1 MALTKMN
8 KEIKSS
14 AEIGSI
20 CIFTYLVSYLSR
32 NITSVVT
39 PTLIEE
45 KIYIKAE
52 LGLFT
57 TVYFAV
63 YAIGQLLNGVL
74 GDRIRSKNMILAGC
88 LISGGG
94 MLMFPIWNNPILN
107 IASFAMLGFG
117 LSMLRGPLMK
127 IIAENMKPTVAETV
141 CVLFSVASFAGPLL
155 ASLLVIVFKWQ
166 WVFYVTAIFALVMG
180 IGSFFYF
187 SVLERKGIITFKS
200 KKENIFKGLKNLF
213 SIPNFVFFL
222 LVAAIVEIATSSI
235 TFWIPTYMSEYL
247 KLSQRMSAGVF
258 SIISLLNLVAP
269 FVCIFIYHRFLK
281 DYIKLEALMFALSA
295 LFFLLLIFTKGIPVL
310 NILLFAL
317 AKITTG
323 CASTVLW
330 SIYIPSLAKYGS
342 VSTGNGVYDFSGYA
356 AAAMLNAFFAS
367 FSNWNGVIISWVL
380 IMLVGLI
387 GSVISIFINK
397 RIKEA

>member
-247 KLSQRMSAGVF
+247 KLSQKMSAGVF

>member
-1 MALTKMN
+1 MVSTKKN
-8 KEIKSS
+8 KELKNSVQ
-14 AEIGSI
+14 IGAF

-39 PTLIEE
+39 PALVEE
-45 KIYIKAE
+45 KIYTKTE

-57 TVYFAV
+57 TVYFAI

-74 GDRIRSKNMILAGC
+74 GDRIRSKYMILMGC
-88 LISGGG
+88 LISGIG
-94 MLMFPIWNNPILN
+94 MLSFPIWNNPILN

-127 IIAENMKPTVAETV
+127 IIAENMSATAAETV

-155 ASLLVIVFKWQ
+155 ASLLAIIFKWQ
-166 WVFYVTAIFALVMG
+166 LVFYVTAAFAIVMG
-180 IGSFFYF
+180 IGSFLFF
-187 SVLERKGIITFKS
+187 SVFERKGIITFAE

-213 SIPNFVFFL
+213 SIPGFVFFL
-222 LVAAIVEIATSSI
+222 LVAAIVEISASSI
-235 TFWIPTYMSEYL
+235 TFWIPTYLSEYL
-247 KLSQRMSAGVF
+247 KLSNEMSAGVF
-258 SIISLLNLVAP
+258 SLISLLNMVAP
-269 FVCIFIYHRFLK
+269 FICIFIYHKFLK
-281 DYIKLEALMFALSA
+281 DYIKLEALMFGLSA
-295 LFFLLLIFTKGIPVL
+295 VFFLLLIFTKGIPIL
-310 NILLFAL
+310 NIFIFAL

-342 VSTGNGVYDFSGYA
+342 VSTGNGVFDFTGYV

-367 FSNWNGVIISWVL
+367 FTNWNGVIISWVA
-380 IMLVGLI
+380 IMVVGTI
-387 GSVISIFINK
+387 ASVFSIFMSK
-397 RIKEA
+397 RIKDA

>member
-1 MALTKMN
+1 MSLTKTNNMF
-8 KEIKSS
+8 KSS
-14 AEIGSI
+14 AKIGSI

-39 PTLIEE
+39 PTLVEE
-45 KIYIKAE
+45 KIYTKSE
-52 LGLFT
+52 LGLFS

-74 GDRIRSKNMILAGC
+74 GDRIRSKYMILIGC
-88 LISGGG
+88 LIAGSG
-94 MLMFPIWNNPILN
+94 MLLFPVWNNPILN

-127 IIAENMKPTVAETV
+127 IIAENMSSTAAETV

-155 ASLLVIVFKWQ
+155 ASLLAIVFKWQ

-213 SIPNFVFFL
+213 FIPNFVFFL

-235 TFWIPTYMSEYL
+235 TFWIPTYMTEYL
-247 KLSQRMSAGVF
+247 ELSQKMSAGVF
-258 SIISLLNLVAP
+258 SVISLLNLVAP
-269 FVCIFIYHRFLK
+269 FVCIFIYHRFFK

-295 LFFLLLIFTKGIPVL
+295 FFFLLLIFTKGIPIL

-342 VSTGNGVYDFSGYA
+342 VSTGNGVFDFSGYA

-380 IMLVGLI
+380 IMLVGVI